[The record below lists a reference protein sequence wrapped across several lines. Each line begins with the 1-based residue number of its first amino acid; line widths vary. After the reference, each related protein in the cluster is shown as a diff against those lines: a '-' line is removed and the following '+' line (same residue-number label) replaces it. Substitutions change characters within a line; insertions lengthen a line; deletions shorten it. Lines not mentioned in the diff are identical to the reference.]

1 MLVAIFKWIY
11 LLLLW
16 DYAYI
21 YFPPISICLKKT
33 AFFLSALS
41 FHLAALS
48 PLFAHHHR
56 GHLSYF
62 ALKLKCPHFLS
73 RWKAF
78 TQLGQNKYIIY
89 TYVLESGES
98 KWVFVWVASHP
109 ISLSFCQ
116 TIGYRQARR
125 INWKFKHIDQH
136 KYVDK
141 VQVQS
146 AAWLLLAKL
155 LFVNVRG
162 GIWPTGCYFVH
173 IYGSFGYLGI
183 TGLNVCSS
191 LLKYR
196 FYVARRRFLLTDG
209 CYLTECNELWKD
221 FVEKVLK

>member
-1 MLVAIFKWIY
+1 VPCHSTWRHYLPFLPIIIVAIWAILHWNWNVRTFCPGERHSPNWAKIST
-11 LLLLW
+11 L
-16 DYAYI
+16 YI
-21 YFPPISICLKKT
+21 HMYS
-33 AFFLSALS
+33 
-41 FHLAALS
+41 
-48 PLFAHHHR
+48 
-56 GHLSYF
+56 
-62 ALKLKCPHFLS
+62 
-73 RWKAF
+73 KAVKV
-78 TQLGQNKYIIY
+78 N
-89 TYVLESGES
+89 EC
-98 KWVFVWVASHP
+98 FVWVASHP

-196 FYVARRRFLLTDG
+196 FYVAERRFLLTDG

-221 FVEKVLK
+221 FVEKVL